1 MAMPSGL
8 CWAVLLV
15 SLLASPGL
23 GCDYS
28 LESCGAHADG
38 DILLGMLL
46 PFHAKVD
53 NLQSRTEPTSFN
65 CTEFDSTTFVR
76 SLVVIHSIEA
86 VNAAGFLPG
95 VRLGYIACDTCGHG
109 AKAIQATQLLLSV
122 NGTGPRSCDYSQ
134 FRPRVKAIIGS
145 RFSEESIAVARLLG
159 LYLVPQVSSTSS
171 AEILS
176 DKLSFP
182 AFLRTIPSDVHQTR
196 ALARLVAHHGWDWVG
211 VVSGDDEYGR
221 AALQSFL
228 ANAAEQRVCVAFHEV
243 LPHYLGHEDGRRR
256 VREVA
261 GRIRHSEAQV
271 VLLIL
276 KPELVEQLFRELVP
290 FGVNRTWIASD
301 SWAVYQPL
309 TQLAGINQLGDIFG
323 FSFVTGRI
331 PGFEEFLRRLQPRPG
346 EENRF
351 LEEYLRRRGPDDDA
365 LLGEVGS
372 GPAYSTQL
380 AVWAVAHALRS
391 LLRCNATACPG
402 PRDFRPWELLR
413 ELKRV
418 NFTLDDRRFYFDESG
433 DSVNG
438 YDLIYWARNGTGRR
452 FQVVG
457 KYHLAEREVE
467 VDRSLIQWSTPNGEV
482 PVSHCSQPCPPGT
495 AKKVS
500 NIFCCYNCT
509 PCVEGTYSNSSNA
522 DDCAPCP
529 SGTWSLAG
537 SAACRA
543 RDESYLRWDEAY
555 AVAMLA
561 CGALGLAVLL
571 AILGLFLAHRHT
583 PAVKVA
589 GGPLCYAML
598 AALAASFGSVALF
611 IGRPDPYACQVRQ
624 PLYGLSFTLC
634 VSCILVKAFR
644 TYLAFLFDLGVQQ
657 RLKKLY
663 RPGAILLLLTAV
675 QGAICAFWLI
685 FDGPRVE
692 HLTAEQSMTVLVQC
706 VEGSNVGF
714 GIMLS
719 YIGLLAFAC
728 FMLAFK
734 SRKIPHW
741 YNETGYII
749 FSMLVYLFVWVCF
762 VPVYVTRSQQRAAVQ
777 ASAILA
783 SNYGVVCCHLL
794 PKCYF
799 VLFKRAQNTPEAYQ
813 RKVRE
818 SIVSLD
824 ASALSGS
831 LACSARSL
839 DFGLVRH
846 GPPAL
851 RYGRRYSH

>member
-1 MAMPSGL
+1 MQISM
-8 CWAVLLV
+8 
-15 SLLASPGL
+15 
-23 GCDYS
+23 
-28 LESCGAHADG
+28 
-38 DILLGMLL
+38 
-46 PFHAKVD
+46 
-53 NLQSRTEPTSFN
+53 
-65 CTEFDSTTFVR
+65 
-76 SLVVIHSIEA
+76 
-86 VNAAGFLPG
+86 
-95 VRLGYIACDTCGHG
+95 
-109 AKAIQATQLLLSV
+109 
-122 NGTGPRSCDYSQ
+122 
-134 FRPRVKAIIGS
+134 
-145 RFSEESIAVARLLG
+145 
-159 LYLVPQVSSTSS
+159 VSSTSS

-402 PRDFRPWELLR
+402 PRDFRPWEVGGPSFRAVARPISLAC
-413 ELKRV
+413 
-418 NFTLDDRRFYFDESG
+418 
-433 DSVNG
+433 SVVS
-438 YDLIYWARNGTGRR
+438 R
-452 FQVVG
+452 
-457 KYHLAEREVE
+457 
-467 VDRSLIQWSTPNGEV
+467 V

-509 PCVEGTYSNSSNA
+509 PCVEGTYSNSS
-522 DDCAPCP
+522 
-529 SGTWSLAG
+529 S
-537 SAACRA
+537 
-543 RDESYLRWDEAY
+543 
-555 AVAMLA
+555 
-561 CGALGLAVLL
+561 
-571 AILGLFLAHRHT
+571 
-583 PAVKVA
+583 
-589 GGPLCYAML
+589 YAML

>member
-1 MAMPSGL
+1 L
-8 CWAVLLV
+8 
-15 SLLASPGL
+15 SL
-23 GCDYS
+23 S
-28 LESCGAHADG
+28 L
-38 DILLGMLL
+38 
-46 PFHAKVD
+46 
-53 NLQSRTEPTSFN
+53 SR
-65 CTEFDSTTFVR
+65 
-76 SLVVIHSIEA
+76 
-86 VNAAGFLPG
+86 
-95 VRLGYIACDTCGHG
+95 
-109 AKAIQATQLLLSV
+109 
-122 NGTGPRSCDYSQ
+122 
-134 FRPRVKAIIGS
+134 
-145 RFSEESIAVARLLG
+145 
-159 LYLVPQVSSTSS
+159 QVSSTSS

-402 PRDFRPWELLR
+402 PRDFRPWEVGGPSFRQKNSVSFGTYLYNSLFPVPRVQGLLGWTDHAGHP
-413 ELKRV
+413 V
-418 NFTLDDRRFYFDESG
+418 PPY
-433 DSVNG
+433 SVAAG
-438 YDLIYWARNGTGRR
+438 FGRHR
-452 FQVVG
+452 
-457 KYHLAEREVE
+457 
-467 VDRSLIQWSTPNGEV
+467 RSLSCVQPIGLTPDTV

-509 PCVEGTYSNSSNA
+509 PCVEGTYSNSSSEYGGQTA
-522 DDCAPCP
+522 RAFPAFKDRESWELPPAPFP
-529 SGTWSLAG
+529 WNLFMVILWFENTAG
-537 SAACRA
+537 I
-543 RDESYLRWDEAY
+543 
-555 AVAMLA
+555 VT
-561 CGALGLAVLL
+561 VLL
-571 AILGLFLAHRHT
+571 PKCMYYWTRCNSWLISRVGFD
-583 PAVKVA
+583 
-589 GGPLCYAML
+589 CYAML

-831 LACSARSL
+831 LACSA
-839 DFGLVRH
+839 
-846 GPPAL
+846 
-851 RYGRRYSH
+851 